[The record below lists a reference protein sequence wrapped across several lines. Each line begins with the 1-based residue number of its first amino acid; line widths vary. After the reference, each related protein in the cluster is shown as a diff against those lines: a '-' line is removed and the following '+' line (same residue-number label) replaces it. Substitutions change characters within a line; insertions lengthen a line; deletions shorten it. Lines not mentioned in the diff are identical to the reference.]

1 MESRGNFSAV
11 IWFMARSARF
21 KAKTRISHQ
30 RRTRSAREDE
40 MLDYP
45 EQTAEREEVGD
56 PEQPRGASWAIN
68 SGNCREREE
77 SRKSSNC
84 GESKAEASALLFL
97 LL

>member
-45 EQTAEREEVGD
+45 EQTAEREYCPVI
-56 PEQPRGASWAIN
+56 S
-68 SGNCREREE
+68 C
-77 SRKSSNC
+77 SSN
-84 GESKAEASALLFL
+84 EAAIKSRLSYLLTG
-97 LL
+97 

>member
-1 MESRGNFSAV
+1 
-11 IWFMARSARF
+11 MARSARF

-56 PEQPRGASWAIN
+56 PEQPRG
-68 SGNCREREE
+68 G
-77 SRKSSNC
+77 
-84 GESKAEASALLFL
+84 LLGD
-97 LL
+97 